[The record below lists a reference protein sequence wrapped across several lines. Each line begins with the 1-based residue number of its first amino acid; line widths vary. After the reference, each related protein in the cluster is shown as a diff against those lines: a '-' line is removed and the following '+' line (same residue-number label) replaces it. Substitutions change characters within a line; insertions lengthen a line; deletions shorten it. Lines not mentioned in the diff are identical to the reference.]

1 MLFLGVDW
9 GEHHHDLC
17 LLNQDGAVLAV
28 RRILDGL
35 TGVGELHALLA
46 SHAEDPAQVAVG
58 IETDRGLLV
67 GALLAAGYQ
76 VYAVNPQA
84 VSRYLAH
91 LQLRGPHDLRHSF
104 STWLEDEGI
113 PARSIDELMGHQRS
127 RGGELEGGSRIGARY
142 RHTTSEMAARV
153 IHALDGRLMLAV
165 QVAEAITSERD
176 RVF

>member
-1 MLFLGVDW
+1 MPPLS
-9 GEHHHDLC
+9 
-17 LLNQDGAVLAV
+17 
-28 RRILDGL
+28 RS
-35 TGVGELHALLA
+35 A
-46 SHAEDPAQVAVG
+46 S
-58 IETDRGLLV
+58 
-67 GALLAAGYQ
+67 
-76 VYAVNPQA
+76 
-84 VSRYLAH
+84 
-91 LQLRGPHDLRHSF
+91 SF